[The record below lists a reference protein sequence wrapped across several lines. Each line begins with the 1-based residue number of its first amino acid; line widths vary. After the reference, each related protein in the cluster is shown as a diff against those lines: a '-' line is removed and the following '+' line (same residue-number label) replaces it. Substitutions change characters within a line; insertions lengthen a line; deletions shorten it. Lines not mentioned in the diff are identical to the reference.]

1 MIYLRDVQDGDGGIT
16 FARKE
21 WNTKLQEELLAR
33 EALQEE
39 NVVEINDFSQVD
51 EIKGA
56 MGTGVI
62 FDTNVTHKAGQV
74 LEKIKGLF
82 YELIQEQKTVKNL

>member
-1 MIYLRDVQDGDGGIT
+1 MIYLRDVQDGVENT

-39 NVVEINDFSQVD
+39 NVL
-51 EIKGA
+51 K
-56 MGTGVI
+56 
-62 FDTNVTHKAGQV
+62 
-74 LEKIKGLF
+74 
-82 YELIQEQKTVKNL
+82 